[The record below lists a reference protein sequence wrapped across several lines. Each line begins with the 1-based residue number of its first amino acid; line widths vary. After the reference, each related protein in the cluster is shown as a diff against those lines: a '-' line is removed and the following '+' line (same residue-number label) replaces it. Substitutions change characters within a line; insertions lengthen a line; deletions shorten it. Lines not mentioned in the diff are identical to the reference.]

1 MTLKTSEIIGI
12 IQDELTRAR
21 GGEYDETTAN
31 RTEALNYYYNR
42 PRGDEVEGQSK
53 VQSSDVNDMVEAVTS
68 NISPILTNEML
79 VAFEASGEEDE
90 PKAQLES
97 DFVSYM
103 VNGHSDGYVE
113 IQSALKDALLQRN
126 GWLNVTVEEDNHSE
140 TVTMPNVNEFEVV
153 AALESSDNETSVELI
168 SMEEDKDGATWNA
181 TLKYHTHK
189 RELKVRSV
197 APENMTFSQE
207 HKSPVLTNCRF
218 LAERKLLTRSE
229 LVSMGYPKSQVMKL
243 PALSTDTKH
252 DANARDED
260 NANSDNFQTLDEA
273 NEVIETFDCHIQ
285 MDVEESGQTKL
296 RRIHAADD
304 EILLNEIAEWIPYA
318 TGSPFLVPH
327 RLYGQSLFDK
337 LKSIQDSKTDSIRQW
352 HNNMRRVNNARLIY
366 NPLTTQED
374 DVNTSRAGA
383 NIRSKDP
390 GNVGQVQTN
399 DMGGSIMAGLAYMDK
414 QRSERGGASL
424 DLASAEMQL
433 AGNVGDQGAERQI
446 SIKEQLAGQMTR
458 TLANTLIKQ
467 TYILVHSTLR
477 LYMPGELTAKLNGN
491 WTTTDPSDWAERR
504 KVNVQSGMTQGEK
517 QQRLQAL
524 NALIAQQVNF
534 ISQGKGDEI
543 TNDGKVYNAVMDW
556 SRAANLDNPEQY
568 WIDPDSEQAMQAKQ
582 GKAEQAQA
590 QQQAQVEAQNA
601 MIEKQTQMQAE
612 LFGLSKQLE
621 KYVHDSELVYKY
633 ASDRLDAEV
642 EEAKIVGSS
651 TLDLTREQLRFAN
664 QGNKQEQA
672 ASE

>member
-1 MTLKTSEIIGI
+1 
-12 IQDELTRAR
+12 
-21 GGEYDETTAN
+21 
-31 RTEALNYYYNR
+31 
-42 PRGDEVEGQSK
+42 
-53 VQSSDVNDMVEAVTS
+53 
-68 NISPILTNEML
+68 
-79 VAFEASGEEDE
+79 
-90 PKAQLES
+90 
-97 DFVSYM
+97 
-103 VNGHSDGYVE
+103 
-113 IQSALKDALLQRN
+113 
-126 GWLNVTVEEDNHSE
+126 
-140 TVTMPNVNEFEVV
+140 
-153 AALESSDNETSVELI
+153 
-168 SMEEDKDGATWNA
+168 
-181 TLKYHTHK
+181 
-189 RELKVRSV
+189 
-197 APENMTFSQE
+197 
-207 HKSPVLTNCRF
+207 
-218 LAERKLLTRSE
+218 
-229 LVSMGYPKSQVMKL
+229 
-243 PALSTDTKH
+243 
-252 DANARDED
+252 
-260 NANSDNFQTLDEA
+260 
-273 NEVIETFDCHIQ
+273 
-285 MDVEESGQTKL
+285 
-296 RRIHAADD
+296 
-304 EILLNEIAEWIPYA
+304 
-318 TGSPFLVPH
+318 
-327 RLYGQSLFDK
+327 
-337 LKSIQDSKTDSIRQW
+337 
-352 HNNMRRVNNARLIY
+352 
-366 NPLTTQED
+366 
-374 DVNTSRAGA
+374 
-383 NIRSKDP
+383 
-390 GNVGQVQTN
+390 
-399 DMGGSIMAGLAYMDK
+399 MDK

-477 LYMPGELTAKLNGN
+477 LYMPGELTAKLNGQ

-642 EEAKIVGSS
+642 EEAKIIGSS